1 MKKLILTAT
10 IFCLAIPLSSFAQ
23 TYKYEPTAV
32 TLHGK
37 LLSSPGETPDGKR
50 ITFPA
55 LQLSKPIM
63 VQGDQETPTEK
74 GVTLMHMVLEP
85 KMMETFKSLKGKSV
99 SVTGTMFHSDN
110 GNHQTSVLIT
120 PSAITPTK

>member
-1 MKKLILTAT
+1 MKKLILTTT
-10 IFCLAIPLSSFAQ
+10 IFCLGIPLSSFAQ
-23 TYKYEPTAV
+23 TYEYEPTAV
-32 TLHGK
+32 TLYGK
-37 LLSSPGETPDGKR
+37 LLSSPGETPDGKKIR
-50 ITFPA
+50 FPA

-74 GVTLMHMVLEP
+74 GVILMHMVLEP